1 MRNDRVSL
9 NLKKTARTDVNQS
22 ERFVFHVKQGARRAI
37 SQKFLIPNLLL
48 APHSSSASRQ
58 PLPTNNYLFHVEGVK
73 VRISG

>member
-9 NLKKTARTDVNQS
+9 NLKKTVRTDVNQS

-48 APHSSSASRQ
+48 TPHSSSTSR
-58 PLPTNNYLFHVEGVK
+58 
-73 VRISG
+73 